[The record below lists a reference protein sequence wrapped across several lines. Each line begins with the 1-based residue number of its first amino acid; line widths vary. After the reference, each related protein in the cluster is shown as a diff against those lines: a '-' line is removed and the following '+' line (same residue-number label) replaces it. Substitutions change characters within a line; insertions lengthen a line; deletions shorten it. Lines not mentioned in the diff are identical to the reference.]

1 MTLTKLSN
9 PKNRSMDPWMNN
21 VFETLFSEPFLETRL
36 INKVPAVNI
45 SESKT
50 GYRIE
55 LAAPGLKKGD
65 FKINLEKDILS
76 VSAEQKE
83 DKSENSDEK
92 KRFSKREFNFQS
104 FTRSFN
110 IPESINTTD
119 IQASYEDGILSINLI
134 KKEEEIVKQR
144 FIEVK

>member
-1 MTLTKLSN
+1 MTLTKLTN
-9 PKNRSMDPWMNN
+9 QKHRNMDPWMNN

-36 INKVPAVNI
+36 TSKVPAVNI
-45 SESKT
+45 SETKA
-50 GYRIE
+50 GYQIE
-55 LAAPGLKKGD
+55 LAAPGLKKED

-76 VSAEQKE
+76 VSAEKKE
-83 DKSENSDEK
+83 EKSENSDDK
-92 KRFSKREFNFQS
+92 KCFSKREFNFQS

-110 IPESINTTD
+110 IPESINTAD
-119 IQASYEDGILSINLI
+119 IQANYENGILSVNLT